1 MIIKKL
7 SIENFLTIG
16 SIECSLD
23 QKGLV
28 LIQGENVD
36 DTSQDSNGA
45 GKSSIPD
52 AIAWALFGNTARGET
67 GDRVVNR
74 KAKSNCCVKVE
85 IEDDGVNYLIER
97 YRKHKTHKNRLV
109 VTKNKTDLSKGTDKL
124 TQELVYKIIG
134 CSEEVFNA
142 AIYAGQDAMS
152 DLPGMTDKQLK
163 LLVEEA
169 AGIDRLQ
176 EAHRAA
182 QGKLRAAAQDYKD
195 AVNEKSLVETKIM
208 SATSNKESI
217 DEKAFDFEEERKK
230 DLALKTK
237 KLKDLRDEMPAH
249 ESDEKFHTKRLKQI
263 EAKQKKID
271 KALASIADE
280 KKEETRL
287 LNQESE
293 AHTEEMKKT
302 WEFDRADDELNKAK
316 EKLAKITKSQ
326 GKACDECGKP
336 YTAEDLKDAIEK
348 AKKKVAQC
356 QKEWGALDKELDA
369 AERFASMKR
378 SEREKY
384 QSSMTDTS
392 KQNASLKTLQSAREL
407 SLKQLD
413 RVNEARKEL
422 RNLMI
427 EFKARKT
434 EVNPFSSLSSK
445 AQKELDDLKKGLKV
459 CEKKIDQAQTE
470 VSVAGA
476 VEKVFGQGGV
486 RAQILDTVTPF
497 LNQRT
502 TEYLSALTD
511 DNIHALWSTIT
522 TTATGDIREK
532 FTISVSSK
540 VGAANFKGLSGGEK
554 RKVRLACSMA
564 LQDLVAS
571 RASKPVQ
578 LYIADEIDHALDESG
593 LERLMDIL
601 HEKAKSRGTVLV
613 ISHNSLNSYISQ
625 QVTIVKKGGMSKMVS
640 VGGAL

>member
-16 SIECSLD
+16 SIQCSLD
-23 QKGLV
+23 HKGLV
-28 LIQGENVD
+28 LIQGENAD

-74 KAKSNCCVKVE
+74 KAKSNCCVKLE
-85 IEDDGVNYLIER
+85 IDDDGTTYIIER
-97 YRKHKTHKNRLV
+97 YRKHKTHKNRLA
-109 VTKNKTDLSKGTDKL
+109 VTKGNTDLSKGTDKL

-176 EAHRAA
+176 EAHKAA
-182 QGKLRAAAQDYKD
+182 QGKLRAATQNYKD
-195 AVNEKSLVETKIM
+195 AVNEKNLVETKIM

-217 DEKAFDFEEERKK
+217 DEKAYDFEQERKK
-230 DLALKTK
+230 DLAAKTK
-237 KLKDLRDEMPAH
+237 ELKNLRDEMPAH
-249 ESDEKFHTKRLKQI
+249 DSDEEFHTKRLKQI
-263 EAKQKKID
+263 EAKRKKID
-271 KALASIADE
+271 KALASIQDE
-280 KKEETRL
+280 KKEEQRL
-287 LNQESE
+287 LD
-293 AHTEEMKKT
+293 EEDRANKDDMKKT
-302 WEFDRADDELNKAK
+302 WDFDRADEELNKAK
-316 EKLAKITKSQ
+316 EKLTEITKSQ

-336 YTAEDLKDAIEK
+336 YTAEDLKSAIEK
-348 AKKKVAQC
+348 AEKKVEQC
-356 QKEWGALDKELDA
+356 EAEWHVKEKELAA
-369 AERFASMKR
+369 AEKFTLLKR
-378 SEREKY
+378 SERENY

-413 RVNEARKEL
+413 RVSREREKL
-422 RNLMI
+422 RNAMS
-427 EFKARKT
+427 EFKARKS
-434 EVNPFSSLSSK
+434 EVNPFSSLSFK
-445 AQKELDDLKKGLKV
+445 AEKELDDLRKDLKA
-459 CEKKIDQAQTE
+459 CEKKIDEAQAE

-571 RASKPVQ
+571 RASKPIQ

-613 ISHNSLNSYISQ
+613 ISHNSLSDWISNS
-625 QVTIVKKGGMSKMVS
+625 VTVVKEKGVS
-640 VGGAL
+640 RLEGVL